1 MIDYRVLVAAI
12 AFLLV
17 LLWRFRPELSSD
29 DARPP
34 VRGLDAAKTDAE
46 RVDILVT
53 AGERYAQRMGGARK
67 ASACFTRATRI
78 APESADLVARAARA
92 LKRHPRVLETFLW
105 RRLGAGPWVGH
116 ERDVAK
122 VALAALVPVYDA
134 SSRTRPRARAL
145 EQVLASL
152 DATASDAAAAP
163 AAPAAPASPDA

>member
-34 VRGLDAAKTDAE
+34 VRGLEAAKTDAE

-53 AGERYAQRMGGARK
+53 AGERYAHRIGGARK

-78 APESADLVARAARA
+78 APESVDLVVRGARA
-92 LKRHPRVLETFLW
+92 LKRHPRILETFLW
-105 RRLGAGPWVGH
+105 RRLGAAPWAGP
-116 ERDVAK
+116 EREVARA
-122 VALAALVPVYDA
+122 ALAELVTVYDA
-134 SSRTRPRARAL
+134 ASRTRPRARAL

-152 DATASDAAAAP
+152 DSVAAAP
-163 AAPAAPASPDA
+163 PAAPPDAKDAS

>member
-1 MIDYRVLVAAI
+1 VIDYRVLVAAI

-17 LLWRFRPELSSD
+17 LLWRFRPELSSE

-53 AGERYAQRMGGARK
+53 AGERYALRMGGARK

-92 LKRHPRVLETFLW
+92 LQRHPRIVETFLW
-105 RRLGAGPWVGH
+105 RRLGAGPWVGP

-122 VALAALVPVYDA
+122 VALAALVTVYDA

-145 EQVLASL
+145 EQVLAAL
-152 DATASDAAAAP
+152 DPADPP
-163 AAPAAPASPDA
+163 AAPEADEPGV